1 MATVSPPKPRL
12 PGCKNAK
19 KSLFGCENGHIS
31 SFLSSASPLK
41 NCADGF
47 LAHLVKQ
54 PINNETADHV
64 AICVSVCISHFVI
77 FSDYNRIMCPR

>member
-1 MATVSPPKPRL
+1 MATESPPGQGDPDVKMQKRAFL
-12 PGCKNAK
+12 
-19 KSLFGCENGHIS
+19 GCENGHIS
-31 SFLSSASPLK
+31 SFKLCKSP
-41 NCADGF
+41 F

-64 AICVSVCISHFVI
+64 AICVCISHSTSNVI